1 MLERSALRRFSRD
14 DVIMRRGDPGTGMV
28 VILHGSLRVS
38 ITSPEG
44 REISVGVLG
53 PGDVA
58 GEMALLDGAE
68 RSADVTALQD
78 GVMLEIQRRDFL
90 PLLESSPSL
99 CMHLMQFL
107 CVRLREANR
116 SVEEIA
122 TLSLSARL
130 GRLLLRLAG
139 TCGRRVGQSLR
150 LDIRLSQKDLGTLVG
165 ASREKVNRQ
174 IRQWE
179 QQGALAHEGGYML
192 IRKPDVLAAGDP

>member
-1 MLERSALRRFSRD
+1 
-14 DVIMRRGDPGTGMV
+14 MV
-28 VILHGSLRVS
+28 VILHGRMRVS

-53 PGDVA
+53 PGDVV
-58 GEMALLDGAE
+58 GEMALLDGAD
-68 RSADVTALQD
+68 RSADVTAIQD
-78 GVMLEIQRRDFL
+78 GVMLEIQRRDFM

-99 CMHLMQFL
+99 CIHLMQFL

-116 SVEEIA
+116 SVEELA

-139 TCGRRVGQSLR
+139 SYGRRNDQVLR

-174 IRQWE
+174 LRLWE

-192 IRKPDVLAAGDP
+192 IRKPAVLAAGDP